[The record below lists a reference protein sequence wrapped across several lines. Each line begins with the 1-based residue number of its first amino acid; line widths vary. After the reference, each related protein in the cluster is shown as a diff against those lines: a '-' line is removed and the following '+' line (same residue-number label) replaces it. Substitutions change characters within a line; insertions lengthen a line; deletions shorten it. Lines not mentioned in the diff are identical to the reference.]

1 MTIYKVYCKNKKKYF
16 NNARDEKKPWDNDN
30 VYCRVDTDDHVVCK
44 ANVRHTT
51 FYKSTIAVIINQSNF
66 EGSS

>member
-1 MTIYKVYCKNKKKYF
+1 MTIYKVYCKNKKSISTTLGMK
-16 NNARDEKKPWDNDN
+16 KKPWDNDN